1 LFWKNIREKKAF
13 EATYNGEKSR
23 GFGKIHTKKRHS
35 GQNTMAKNYIWGKT
49 QLRKRKGFG
58 TINEKNSKRQW
69 RKQEF
74 GAECNGEKRRGCGKI
89 QRKNC
94 MLG

>member
-58 TINEKNSKRQW
+58 TINEKKHSGQKTMEKTRIWGRMQW
-69 RKQEF
+69 RK
-74 GAECNGEKRRGCGKI
+74 A
-89 QRKNC
+89 
-94 MLG
+94 